1 MESAEQS
8 NPSHPSTPPQ
18 QQKKIETLVHDSMK
32 PSAAKL
38 MHQEKSYI
46 HNIFMARNYP
56 VIHMNDWAPRE
67 FTGHTGNRGPY

>member
-8 NPSHPSTPPQ
+8 NPPHPTP
-18 QQKKIETLVHDSMK
+18 KKKPIETLVHDSMK
-32 PSAAKL
+32 PSAAIL

-67 FTGHTGNRGPY
+67 FTCHTDRGPY